1 MRKATAGLGLAVAL
15 GGCLSARDA
24 TVSIAYAPQSLA
36 ESPYNL
42 RVGDFTR
49 TLLAGIA
56 PNQYE
61 TSGYT
66 FNKQISLSEPLAD
79 YLKNAFVQ
87 EVRRAG
93 ASLRGEPACTVSAG
107 IDHMQLISGK
117 GTKLTWTDTL
127 AYHVDAG
134 SGAVLDVPVTASV
147 DTSAN
152 SAEAG
157 HTQFIGQTVDGLLR
171 NAGFAS
177 FAKAHCPR
185 TGTAG

>member
-1 MRKATAGLGLAVAL
+1 MTRMWVALALATALA
-15 GGCLSARDA
+15 GCVSARDA
-24 TVSIAYAPQSLA
+24 TVSIAYAPASLA
-36 ESPYNL
+36 EAPFAL
-42 RVGDFTR
+42 R
-49 TLLAGIA
+49 AGEFVRAVPDGIK

-87 EVRRAG
+87 EARHAG
-93 ASLRGEPACTVSAG
+93 ASLRDTPACTVSAA

-117 GTKLTWTDTL
+117 GSKLTWSDQL
-127 AYHVDAG
+127 VYHVDAG
-134 SGAVLDVPVTASV
+134 DARLDVPAAVSV
-147 DTSAN
+147 DTSAS

-157 HTQFIGQTVDGLLR
+157 HTQFVTRTIDGLLLNPAFR
-171 NAGFAS
+171 T

-185 TGTAG
+185 TSTGS